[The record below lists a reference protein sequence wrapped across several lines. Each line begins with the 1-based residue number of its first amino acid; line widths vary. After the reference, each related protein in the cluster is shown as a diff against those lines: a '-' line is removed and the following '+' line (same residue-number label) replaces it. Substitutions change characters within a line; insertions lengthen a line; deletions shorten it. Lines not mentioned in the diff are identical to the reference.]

1 MRISELA
8 DRVGVPTTT
17 VRFYERIGLLE
28 SPARTGSGYRD
39 YDEDSATRLQFVH
52 RARRIG
58 LSCEQVAELLPVWG
72 GANCSAAHDRVQ
84 RLLDEKQTEIT
95 RRIDELEEFARQ
107 LRAARAT
114 LDATPPPEACRT
126 DLSCC
131 VPSDEVA
138 VVPLELVTRRAVA
151 HRG

>member
-8 DRVGVPTTT
+8 ELVGVPTTT

-28 SPARTGSGYRD
+28 SPPRTGSGYRD
-39 YDEDSATRLQFVH
+39 YDDDSATRLQFVH

-58 LSCEQVAELLPVWG
+58 LSCDQIADLLPVWG
-72 GANCSAAHDRVQ
+72 GADCSAAHDRVQ
-84 RLLDEKQTEIT
+84 RLLDEKQSEIT

-107 LRAARAT
+107 LRAAQAT
-114 LDATPPPEACRT
+114 LLATPPPEACRT

-131 VPSDEVA
+131 VPSDKVEA
-138 VVPLELVTRRAVA
+138 VSLELVTRRE
-151 HRG
+151 RQ